1 MENENT
7 KIEKA
12 YDLLEQ
18 FAFTELSEEE
28 KQDILSVMTESQY
41 NEMRKTI
48 HDMKVVLDKDIEPL
62 TGVPG
67 LPRYTSGNKFLRFI
81 QYPVQ
86 LYQVAASIALILLTY
101 FIIQKTDQN
110 STSNILASNDTVL
123 VYQTDTVYT
132 TVYDTVSIGETA
144 APGHLKYSKKP
155 GNKKPKIN
163 TAPTTD
169 CSRELCPNE
178 VGKITVLNKTNNM
191 ARDSALKGLL
201 LSLN

>member
-1 MENENT
+1 MENKNT

-18 FAFTELSEEE
+18 FEFTELSEEE
-28 KQDILSVMTESQY
+28 KLDILSVMTESQY

-48 HDMKVVLDKDIEPL
+48 YDMKVVLDKDIEPL

-67 LPRYTSGNKFLRFI
+67 ILRYTARSKFLRFI

-110 STSNILASNDTVL
+110 STSNILASNDTVF
-123 VYQTDTVYT
+123 VYQTDTVFT
-132 TVYDTVSIGETA
+132 TVYDTVRIKEIA
-144 APGHLKYSKKP
+144 APGHLKYSKK
-155 GNKKPKIN
+155 
-163 TAPTTD
+163 D
-169 CSRELCPNE
+169 
-178 VGKITVLNKTNNM
+178 
-191 ARDSALKGLL
+191 
-201 LSLN
+201 

>member
-1 MENENT
+1 MENNNT
-7 KIEKA
+7 RIEKA

-18 FAFTELSEEE
+18 FDFTELSEEE
-28 KQDILSVMTESQY
+28 KLDILSVMTESQY

-62 TGVPG
+62 TGVNG
-67 LPRYTSGNKFLRFI
+67 ISRYTAKSKFLRFI

-110 STSNILASNDTVL
+110 SITRVLANNDTVF
-123 VYQTDTVYT
+123 VYQMDTVYT
-132 TVYDTVSIGETA
+132 TVYDTVRIREIA

-163 TAPTTD
+163 TAPTAD
-169 CSRELCPNE
+169 CNRELCPNE